1 LTELYVIGPQGIYPM
16 AETFE
21 LRGRESIET
30 VYQFY
35 AYDWITKLQAKLGL
49 APADAG
55 TYLVGARSKCH
66 LSANYR

>member
-1 LTELYVIGPQGIYPM
+1 M

-55 TYLVGARSKCH
+55 TYLVGARLKCH